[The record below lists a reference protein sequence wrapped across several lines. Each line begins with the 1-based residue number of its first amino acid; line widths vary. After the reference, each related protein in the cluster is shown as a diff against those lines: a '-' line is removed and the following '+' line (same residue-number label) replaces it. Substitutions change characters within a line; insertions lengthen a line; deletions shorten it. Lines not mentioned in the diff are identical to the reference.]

1 MDMWTASAEPDPHI
15 HHPDDGDAAHLAAE
29 IRRDLC
35 TYTERRRLSEN
46 RDSRVLTN
54 RASIVTSGNRGVSG
68 NGYLTM
74 AEAVSWCENQAAQFI
89 ASDSRFKDSEA
100 GT

>member
-1 MDMWTASAEPDPHI
+1 MSDEASWQYDEQ
-15 HHPDDGDAAHLAAE
+15 HHE
-29 IRRDLC
+29 
-35 TYTERRRLSEN
+35 YTRSIGHCSARLWKDEN
-46 RDSRVLTN
+46 GRWMTQ
-54 RASIVTSGNRGVSG
+54 VTSGNRGVSG

-89 ASDSRFKDSEA
+89 ASDSRFKDSKA